1 MKPIE
6 VNILGQS
13 YVLTCPDGGHENLLQ
28 AVSFVNSEMGSI
40 RDAGRVK
47 AREKIA
53 VLAALNLAYQLVEAR
68 SDTPNSAMQNPH
80 PDALYQ
86 QPSQNF
92 ASYSSDNYFSNN
104 NSNEVVGLN
113 GLDVSGLI
121 EKIDSTLAPQPAQ
134 FF

>member
-13 YVLTCPDGGHENLLQ
+13 YVLTCPEGGHENLLQ
-28 AVSFVNSEMGSI
+28 AVSFVNSEMSSI

-68 SDTPNSAMQNPH
+68 SDTSNTAMQNPH

-104 NSNEVVGLN
+104 NNEVMGLN
-113 GLDVSGLI
+113 GIDVSGLI
-121 EKIDSTLAPQPAQ
+121 EKIDSTLAHQPAQ